1 MNAKYYPIIKLCRQ
15 AALLKRRLTLPV
27 KLFTSGFINSE
38 SYYPEMPQKGKFRIA
53 MDLLGHI
60 MKYGSLERYYFSYGL
75 DIKGFRDKDDYLDD
89 NWFLWK
95 CAMLNTVLPDHDYTC
110 ILRDKDLFAT
120 LLTEW
125 GFNTPH
131 TIACVKSKDDADVV
145 AEQLFAEP
153 GNYFCKPLDGQ
164 CGGGIFKLIVKADSV
179 KIDGR
184 EMPLAEAKNW
194 VKEQFAKDAYLI
206 QSLVVQ
212 HPEISRIYDKSVNTL
227 RVLTIYDKAKGMAVP
242 VAGEVRFGAN
252 GSVVDNLAAG
262 GVAVGVDLQTGRLTE
277 YGVCKKGGARRT
289 KSHPDTQVV
298 FSDVSLPFVREAVQ
312 QAVKLH
318 NKLSSIRLIGWDIAI
333 TADGPV
339 FIEGNDN
346 PEISG
351 LQTVNGGLK
360 RNLTRYLEM
369 DYDGNVC

>member
-1 MNAKYYPIIKLCRQ
+1 MNAKYYPIIKFCRQ
-15 AALLKRRLTLPV
+15 AALLKRCLTLPV
-27 KLFTSGFINSE
+27 KLFTSGFIKSE
-38 SYYPEMPQKGKFRIA
+38 SYYPEMHQKSKFRIA

-60 MKYGSLERYYFSYGL
+60 MKFGSLERYYFSYGL

-95 CAMLNTVLPDHDYTC
+95 CAMLNTVLSDHDYTC

-164 CGGGIFKLIVKADSV
+164 CGGGIFKLIVKADYV
-179 KIDGR
+179 EIDGQ
-184 EMPLAEAKNW
+184 EMPLTEAKNW

-212 HPEISRIYDKSVNTL
+212 HPEISRIYDKSINTIRL
-227 RVLTIYDKAKGMAVP
+227 VTLYDKKQDEIVPLSAVL
-242 VAGEVRFGAN
+242 RIGAHGN
-252 GSVVDNLAAG
+252 VVDNWAKG
-262 GVAVGVDLQTGRLTE
+262 GLAVGIDMKNGML
-277 YGVCKKGGARRT
+277 KKYAFYKQGCGT
-289 KSHPDTQVV
+289 KTLAHPDSKVAFDGFV
-298 FSDVSLPFVREAVQ
+298 LPFFEEAMQ
-312 QAVKLH
+312 QARDLH
-318 NKLSSIRLIGWDIAI
+318 YRLRPLAVIGWDIAI
-333 TADGPV
+333 TLDGPL

-346 PEISG
+346 MEISIN
-351 LQTVNGGLK
+351 QETNGGLK
-360 RNLTRYLEM
+360 KQFDKINL
-369 DYDGNVC
+369 

>member
-1 MNAKYYPIIKLCRQ
+1 MNSKYYPIIKFCRQ
-15 AALLKRRLTLPV
+15 SALLKRRLTLPV

-38 SYYPEMPQKGKFRIA
+38 SYYPEMPQKSKFRIA

-60 MKYGSLERYYFSYGL
+60 VKYGSLERYYFSYGL

-131 TIACVKSKDDADVV
+131 TIACVKSKDDAATV

-179 KIDGR
+179 EIDGR

-194 VKEQFAKDAYLI
+194 VKEQFAKDAYVI

-212 HPEISRIYDKSVNTL
+212 HPEISRIYDKSINTIRL
-227 RVLTIYDKAKGMAVP
+227 VTLYDKKRDEIVPLSAVL
-242 VAGEVRFGAN
+242 RIGAHGN
-252 GSVVDNLAAG
+252 VVDNWAKG
-262 GVAVGVDLQTGRLTE
+262 GLAVGIDMKNGML
-277 YGVCKKGGARRT
+277 KKHAFYKQGCGT
-289 KSHPDTQVV
+289 KTLVHPGSKVAFDGFV
-298 FSDVSLPFVREAVQ
+298 LPFFEEAVQ
-312 QAVKLH
+312 QAKDLH
-318 NKLSSIRLIGWDIAI
+318 YRLRPLAVIGWDIAI
-333 TADGPV
+333 TPNGPL

-346 PEISG
+346 MEISIN
-351 LQTVNGGLK
+351 QETNGGLK
-360 RNLTRYLEM
+360 KEF
-369 DYDGNVC
+369 DKIFG